1 MYRPNEI
8 EEQRI
13 LELAQWIEKAKE
25 DSTYSSYVIGKIS
38 GHIKLAWEHFR
49 YRHELCSSDFETTKQ
64 NLLNKYSEEGRFSE
78 LVKQKIQEIKKT
90 ISADIYDY
98 FIKFAEEKVGL
109 YLAHIKYR
117 KALMVE
123 SGWLPN
129 MKGVLD
135 LDIENEAEDVMMA
148 AQKVNELYLELTDWI
163 ETLTPNDT
171 IDEKGIKSIKSVLNK
186 SLHISKLYYARN
198 KETPLEYVK
207 ETILKE
213 NSIEQRNRFPF
224 INVLKDIDLSLLNQS
239 GRPQKKTREER
250 REIREAN
257 KTNFYPNQ
265 EKFYSALENWA
276 KSLNNPYCRDFIVR
290 YLRNGR
296 QMPFYKIRVF
306 KYIKEPEKAKEFLLE
321 QYEMKLEKEFKYE
334 HERIRKSDK
343 HWDKRYKSDLRFYKK
358 ALKESGS
365 VDFTDND
372 EQNRRSSS
380 NKVTDY
386 LSGYAGTWVHDEAG
400 WSDDDID
407 TVLDGDP
414 DAYWNID

>member
-13 LELAQWIEKAKE
+13 LELTHWIEKAKE
-25 DSTYSSYVIGKIS
+25 DSTYSSYVISKIS
-38 GHIKLAWEHFR
+38 GRIKLAWEHFR

-64 NLLNKYSEEGRFSE
+64 HLLNEYSESGLFSE
-78 LVKQKIQEIKKT
+78 LLKHKIQEAKEELC
-90 ISADIYDY
+90 SDVYNY
-98 FIKFAEEKVGL
+98 FMKFADDNAKL
-109 YLAHIKYR
+109 YLSQQKYR
-117 KALMVE
+117 TVLMVE
-123 SGWLPN
+123 SGWFPN

-135 LDIENEAEDVMMA
+135 LDIENEAENVMMA
-148 AQKVNELYLELTDWI
+148 VQKVNGLYLELTDWI

-171 IDEKGIKSIKSVLNK
+171 IDEKGIKSIKSALKK

-213 NSIEQRNRFPF
+213 NSIEQRNRFPVS
-224 INVLKDIDLSLLNQS
+224 NVLKDIDLSLLNQS

-257 KTNFYPNQ
+257 KTKFYPNQ

-276 KSLNNPYCRDFIVR
+276 KSLINPYCRDFIVR

-296 QMPFYKIRVF
+296 QMQFYKIRVF

-334 HERIRKSDK
+334 QERIKKNDK

-365 VDFTDND
+365 VDFNDND

-380 NKVTDY
+380 NKVTEY
-386 LSGYAGTWVHDEAG
+386 SSGYAGTWVHDEAG

>member
-13 LELAQWIEKAKE
+13 LELTHWIEKAKE
-25 DSTYSSYVIGKIS
+25 DSTYSSYVISKIS
-38 GHIKLAWEHFR
+38 GRIKLAWEHFR

-64 NLLNKYSEEGRFSE
+64 HLLNEYSESGLFSE
-78 LVKQKIQEIKKT
+78 LLKHKIQEAKEELC
-90 ISADIYDY
+90 SDVYNY
-98 FIKFAEEKVGL
+98 FMKFADDNAKL
-109 YLAHIKYR
+109 YLSQQKYR
-117 KALMVE
+117 TVLMVE

-135 LDIENEAEDVMMA
+135 LDIENESEDVMMA
-148 AQKVNELYLELTDWI
+148 VQKVNGLYLELTDWI
-163 ETLTPNDT
+163 ETLNPNDT
-171 IDEKGIKSIKSVLNK
+171 IDEKGIKSIKSALKK

-213 NSIEQRNRFPF
+213 NSIEQRNRFPVS
-224 INVLKDIDLSLLNQS
+224 NVLKDIDLSLLNQS

-257 KTNFYPNQ
+257 KTKFFPNQ

-276 KSLNNPYCRDFIVR
+276 KSLINPYCRDFIVR

-334 HERIRKSDK
+334 QERIKKNDK

-365 VDFTDND
+365 VDFNDND

-380 NKVTDY
+380 NKVTEY
-386 LSGYAGTWVHDEAG
+386 SSGYVGTWVHDEAG